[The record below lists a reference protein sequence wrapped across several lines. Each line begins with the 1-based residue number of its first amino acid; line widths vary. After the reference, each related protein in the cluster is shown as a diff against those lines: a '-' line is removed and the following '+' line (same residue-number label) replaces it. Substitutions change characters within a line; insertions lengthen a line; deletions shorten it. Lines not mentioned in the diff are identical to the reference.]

1 MTDSNIVYF
10 SGLLPQRQPAFF
22 KRLTALLKDNGV
34 EYGLLPDTNDIWC
47 RDYMPVI
54 RPAGVERAFADVE
67 DAFVLFKYN
76 PSYLQTKKWRPT
88 ITDAAK
94 VCQEIGIKPRIYD
107 LVVDGGNIVR
117 FGWKAIMTEQVYL
130 ENSKYRK
137 SAVHAMLMDLLN
149 VDELIT
155 IPVEPCD
162 PYGHA
167 DGCVRFVNKKTVLI
181 NEVLWGQEDFCKKL
195 RGVLQKND
203 LQWIEMPY
211 FNYIDPKH
219 EDSAVGNYINFLEA
233 GDLILVPSY
242 KNYEVTNN
250 RAVDIL
256 SQAFGPDKKII
267 PVESTSVAQEGG
279 VLNCISWGMKEN

>member
-1 MTDSNIVYF
+1 MITDVGTDIIYF
-10 SGLLPQRQPAFF
+10 SGLLPKRHPAFF
-22 KRLTALLKDNGV
+22 KRLSALLKLKGV
-34 EYGLLPDTNDIWC
+34 KYELLPDTKDIWL
-47 RDYMPVI
+47 RDYMPI
-54 RPAGVERAFADVE
+54 LRPAGVERAFADVE
-67 DAFVLFKYN
+67 DVFVLFKYN
-76 PSYLQTKKWRPT
+76 PSYLKTKKWRHT

-94 VCQEIGIKPRIYD
+94 VCQDIGIKPRIMD

-117 FGWKAIMTEQVYL
+117 LGWKAIMTEQVYL
-130 ENSKYRK
+130 ENLRYRK

-149 VDELIT
+149 VDELIM
-155 IPVEPCD
+155 IPVEPGD

-167 DGCVRFVNKKTVLI
+167 DGCVRFVDKKRVLI
-181 NEVLWGQEDFCKKL
+181 NEVLPGQKAFGKKL
-195 RGVLQKND
+195 RGVLQKHD

-211 FNYIDPKH
+211 FNYIDH
-219 EDSAVGNYINFLEA
+219 SAVGNYINFLEA

-267 PVESTSVAQEGG
+267 PVESTSVAKEGG
-279 VLNCISWGMKEN
+279 VLNCISWGIRKK